1 MSLVSNIVY
10 FQARGDIACPF
21 LDLKDGSHLIK
32 MKIHLHFYYEHHC
45 FELRFISVV
54 QAITRL
60 QCFVWKIKVVG
71 WG

>member
-1 MSLVSNIVY
+1 MSI
-10 FQARGDIACPF
+10 F
-21 LDLKDGSHLIK
+21 GSHLIK

-45 FELRFISVV
+45 IERRFISVV